1 MKKYIAILCSV
12 GILAAGCGTTGNN
25 EASTSANGGVT
36 LKNCGEEVTYQH
48 HDKLW
53 VHDGSIIS
61 IALGAGAG
69 DKINWVSSMQ
79 KDKDILRAKYGD
91 IVDRLED
98 AAEKTPSLEEV
109 VSKAGHYGRGLELR
123 VLRIQ

>member
-1 MKKYIAILCSV
+1 M
-12 GILAAGCGTTGNN
+12 
-25 EASTSANGGVT
+25 
-36 LKNCGEEVTYQH
+36 TYQH

-91 IVDRLED
+91 IVDRLDE

-109 VSKAGHYGRGLELR
+109 VSKQPNVYVAGWGYGLSESKNMTPETLKEQGDWHVSDHRIMQAAGHR
-123 VLRIQ
+123 